1 MPYYSLIKIF
11 FKMTVHVTSATYL
24 AYDIKCLNSAK
35 DQLTGFTVSLLLT
48 YTAERNARF
57 QLKVHEKKM

>member
-1 MPYYSLIKIF
+1 
-11 FKMTVHVTSATYL
+11 MTVHVTSATYL

-35 DQLTGFTVSLLLT
+35 DQLTGSTVSLLLT